1 MLKLDANADNAIAA
15 DAVIENIVVAD
26 AVVDA
31 ILPFDTPTLD
41 PNYKTG
47 RDASSVWSTFT
58 EENDPQKL
66 KSATCKHCKTLVT
79 YHQKIHGAKKHLM
92 KCAKY
97 TRTMNRL
104 DASSRPDWYVTL
116 SSTSVTFSIKS
127 GTSLKQAPI
136 TSSYRRR

>member
-1 MLKLDANADNAIAA
+1 MSSSSNIVPDAETNTNADYTVDADADNAIAA
-15 DAVIENIVVAD
+15 DAVIENIAVAD

-41 PNYKTG
+41 TNYKTG

-79 YHQKIHGAKKHLM
+79 YHQKIHRAKKHLM

-97 TRTMNRL
+97 TRTMN
-104 DASSRPDWYVTL
+104 
-116 SSTSVTFSIKS
+116 SIGNVDGAGDSKKEDKAES
-127 GTSLKQAPI
+127 F
-136 TSSYRRR
+136 